1 MQYSSAQA
9 LDLNFYA
16 FLFLAVKQEFTK
28 ELCIKFSEETYSVV
42 EEVANKL
49 FEGNKSQAV
58 RYIIR
63 QYKKYIMKKHKKQ
76 SMNEGGTK

>member
-1 MQYSSAQA
+1 MEGFNFQA
-9 LDLNFYA
+9 LVLNIHL

-63 QYKKYIMKKHKKQ
+63 QYKKYVARKRKK
-76 SMNEGGTK
+76 

>member
-1 MQYSSAQA
+1 M
-9 LDLNFYA
+9 
-16 FLFLAVKQEFTK
+16 
-28 ELCIKFSEETYSVV
+28 

-63 QYKKYIMKKHKKQ
+63 QYKKYTTRKRRSHGKR
-76 SMNEGGTK
+76 GGENA

>member
-1 MQYSSAQA
+1 M
-9 LDLNFYA
+9 
-16 FLFLAVKQEFTK
+16 FLAVRQEFTK

-58 RYIIR
+58 RYIIK
-63 QYKKYIMKKHKKQ
+63 QYKKYTTRKRRSHSKR
-76 SMNEGGTK
+76 GGENA

>member
-1 MQYSSAQA
+1 
-9 LDLNFYA
+9 
-16 FLFLAVKQEFTK
+16 
-28 ELCIKFSEETYSVV
+28 V

-63 QYKKYIMKKHKKQ
+63 QYKKYTTKKRKRQ
-76 SMNEGGTK
+76 SISEGGKA

>member
-1 MQYSSAQA
+1 
-9 LDLNFYA
+9 
-16 FLFLAVKQEFTK
+16 LFLAVKQEFTK

-42 EEVANKL
+42 EEVASKL

-63 QYKKYIMKKHKKQ
+63 QYKKYTTRKHRQRKKQ
-76 SMNEGGTK
+76 VVSKSGAE